1 MMASFEH
8 DYLAGADELLEF
20 ELSEPVFLASL
31 VLLSPDAAP
40 EICALSDVVLLDVSP
55 EAPASDLPLD
65 APLPPFS
72 ARRSVT

>member
-1 MMASFEH
+1 MMAGFEH
-8 DYLAGADELLEF
+8 DYFAAADEPLEF
-20 ELSEPVFLASL
+20 ELSELVLLASL

-40 EICALSDVVLLDVSP
+40 ALFALSDAVLLDVSL
-55 EAPASDLPLD
+55 EAAGSDLPPD